1 MTAQRVRVGQ
11 RVVFVDELRVGLI
24 GQARR
29 RWKGRGVR
37 LCPRVERSSKWR
49 YLQVAVDPL
58 SGAVW
63 QRWSARLGKEAAVA
77 ALSEWRALGVAVVV
91 WENAGSHRA
100 REAQEMGVALVY
112 LPACLSELTSVARVL
127 CAVGRCVAGVVDGL
141 LAVKMVS
148 VAGALGGLREGMV
161 RLVGWG
167 WIREALAGLPCD

>member
-58 SGAVW
+58 SGEVW

-100 REAQEMGVALVY
+100 RAVREVGVALVY

-127 CAVGRCVAGVVDGL
+127 CAVGRCVAGVVDGV
-141 LAVKMVS
+141 LAA
-148 VAGALGGLREGMV
+148 VAGALDGLCDGMV

>member
-1 MTAQRVRVGQ
+1 MGQ
-11 RVVFVDELRVGLI
+11 RVVFVDEPRVGLI

-29 RWKGRGVR
+29 RWTVRGVR

-49 YLQVAVDPL
+49 DLQVAVDPL

-100 REAQEMGVALVY
+100 REVREVGVALVY
-112 LPACLSELTSVARVL
+112 LPAYWSELTSVVGVL
-127 CAVGRCVAGVVDGL
+127 CAVGRCVAGVVDGV
-141 LAVKMVS
+141 LAA
-148 VAGALGGLREGMV
+148 VAGALDGLCDGMV

>member
-1 MTAQRVRVGQ
+1 LTAQGVRAGQ
-11 RVVFVDELRVGLI
+11 RVVFVDEMRVGLI
-24 GQARR
+24 GQVRR
-29 RWKGRGVR
+29 RWTVRGVR
-37 LCPRVERSSKWR
+37 LCQRVERSSKWR

-63 QRWSARLGKEAAVA
+63 QRWSERLGKETAVA
-77 ALSEWRALGVAVVV
+77 ALSEWRALEVAVVV

-100 REAQEMGVALVY
+100 RAVQEVGVALVY

-141 LAVKMVS
+141 LAAKLGA
-148 VAGALGGLREGMV
+148 VAGALGGLCDGMV
-161 RLVGWG
+161 RLVGWD